1 MRERNRRM
9 NKNEIRIC
17 FTARPQLDHLVIK
30 LYASMKQSYG
40 TCIKS
45 GFITSNSKESA
56 FIQRSVIDTDIKI
69 HEVSS
74 YFRKHWNEFT
84 YDKFVFYEKKY
95 ECSPIW
101 KYIYSDRFL
110 IEKDFNYCI
119 KITVG
124 YFHFFEKI
132 FSEYKYQCYYDE
144 SVSTIQSYIAY
155 LVGRK
160 QKVTYMAQIP
170 ARGGIE
176 NKYNYLSVDP
186 MDNLI
191 NFNKEYLNME
201 YDAEEIIGAEKFLE
215 DFESRDPRPAG
226 LSYSDIELK
235 FKPKFRISYALSPLK
250 YIRNRF
256 DTYKND
262 KYFYMYYQ
270 SYRKILDNEKF
281 LIRYHISKKYYRN
294 ADYSQKYVFYP
305 LHYQPESST
314 LVRAKKY
321 EKQLF
326 YIDSWAKSLPA
337 DTLLYVKEHYVV
349 LGNRKLSFYKELKK
363 YPNVILISPW
373 ESSRKLI
380 LHSQAVTTL
389 TGTAGFEAMLLR
401 KPVIIS
407 GNVFYQDAPG
417 VVKVDDIY
425 GKYLDIM
432 NQWKRPDR
440 QEIIKYLCEY
450 FRNISEGCSDYT
462 SVETYTEEN
471 IRYLANDLYRKII
484 RMTESAD

>member
-1 MRERNRRM
+1 MK
-9 NKNEIRIC
+9 KNELWIC
-17 FTARPQLDHLVIK
+17 FSARPELDRLVTRLYTSMIK
-30 LYASMKQSYG
+30 ESQIHINA
-40 TCIKS
+40 
-45 GFITSNSKESA
+45 GFITSNLKESGY
-56 FIQRSVIDTDIKI
+56 IQNTILDKNIQI
-69 HEVSS
+69 HEVST
-74 YFRKHWNEFT
+74 YFKKHWNEFT
-84 YDKFVFYEKKY
+84 HERLVYYEQKY

-110 IEKDFNYCI
+110 IEKNFEYCI

-124 YFHFFEKI
+124 YFYFFEQI
-132 FSEYKYQCYYDE
+132 FSEYKYQFYYDE

-160 QKVTYMAQIP
+160 WNVTYIAQIP

-176 NKYNYLSVDP
+176 NMYNYLSIDP
-186 MDNLI
+186 MDNLP
-191 NFNKEYLNME
+191 NFNNDYLDIN
-201 YDAEEIIGAEKFLE
+201 YSNNEIIRAEKFL
-215 DFESRDPRPAG
+215 DNFEKKDPRPFG
-226 LSYSDIELK
+226 MNYSEIKLK
-235 FKPKFRISYALSPLK
+235 NKPKFKWVYALSPLK
-250 YIRNRF
+250 FIKNRL
-256 DTYKND
+256 DKYKND

-270 SYRKILDNEKF
+270 SYRRIFNNEKF
-281 LIRYHISKKYYRN
+281 LIRYHISKKYYNN
-294 ADYSQKYVFYP
+294 ADYSKKYIFYP

-337 DTLLYVKEHYVV
+337 DTWLYVKEHYVV
-349 LGNRKLSFYKELKK
+349 LGNRPLSFYKELEK
-363 YPNVILISPW
+363 YPNVVLVSPW

-407 GNVFYQDAPG
+407 GEVFYQKAPG

-425 GKYLDIM
+425 GKYI
-432 NQWKRPDR
+432 N
-440 QEIIKYLCEY
+440 IIKNWKKPTREETVKFICEY
-450 FRNISEGCSDYT
+450 FRNLSVGCSDYT
-462 SVETYTEEN
+462 NKDTYTEEN
-471 IRYLANDLYRKII
+471 IRALATDLYNKMLNIVEI
-484 RMTESAD
+484 SN

>member
-1 MRERNRRM
+1 M
-9 NKNEIRIC
+9 NKDEIKIC
-17 FTARPQLDHLVIK
+17 FTARPQLDHLVVK
-30 LYASMKQSYG
+30 LYSSMKKNCD
-40 TCIKS
+40 TCIKA
-45 GFITSNSKESA
+45 GFITSNSKESV
-56 FIQRSVIDTDIKI
+56 FIQKTVSDTDIKI
-69 HEVSS
+69 HEISS
-74 YFRKHWNEFT
+74 YFRKHWDEFT
-84 YDKFVFYEKKY
+84 YDKLVCYEKQY
-95 ECSPIW
+95 ECKPIW
-101 KYIYSDRFL
+101 RYIYSDRFL
-110 IEKDFNYCI
+110 IEKDFNYCV

-124 YFHFFEKI
+124 YFHFFERILKK
-132 FSEYKYQCYYDE
+132 YKYQFYYDE

-186 MDNLI
+186 MDYLI
-191 NFNKEYLNME
+191 NFNKEYLNIE
-201 YDAEEIIGAEKFLE
+201 YDKKEIIRAEKFLE
-215 DFESRDPRPAG
+215 DFEKRDPRPAG
-226 LSYSDIELK
+226 LSYSDIKLQFE
-235 FKPKFRISYALSPLK
+235 PKFRLSYILSPFK

-270 SYRKILDNEKF
+270 SYRKIFNNEKF
-281 LIRYHISKKYYRN
+281 FLRYHISKKYYRK
-294 ADYSQKYVFYP
+294 ADYSQKYIFYP

-349 LGNRKLSFYKELKK
+349 LGNRRLSFYKELEK
-363 YPNVILISPW
+363 YPNVVLISPW

-389 TGTAGFEAMLLR
+389 TGTAGFEAMLLQ

-417 VVKVDDIY
+417 VIKVDDIY
-425 GKYLDIM
+425 GKYLNIM
-432 NQWKRPDR
+432 EQWKKPDR
-440 QEIIKYLCEY
+440 CEIIKYLCEY
-450 FRNISEGCSDYT
+450 FRNLSVGCSDYT
-462 SVETYTEEN
+462 NEDTYTEEN
-471 IRYLANDLYRKII
+471 IRYLANALYKKMIKIL
-484 RMTESAD
+484 ESKD